1 MPQVIKLHQYSILST
16 LYPLLFNMKLK
27 IISAGAGSGKTYRLT
42 QEMVALLKS
51 GVRADGIIATTFTK
65 KAAAELQERVRI
77 KLLEEGLTDEA
88 NDLANAL
95 IGTVHGLGVKLL
107 KRFSFEAGV
116 SPDVDIIADE
126 DQQLLFNNSLA
137 TVLTHERITMM
148 EDCSDRLGLNKR
160 EYYDWRRE
168 VKRLTDIARAN
179 DFSVERLEHSKR
191 RSIESFGEQLGE
203 RSKQSGEEFNKQLK
217 QELEEA
223 ISRVEQNEDGTAVTE
238 KAVRELKNMGTRLRL
253 KGYLYWHEWAKIGK
267 LKIGA
272 KSRDDIADLTE
283 LARKHNHHPD
293 FHQDIE
299 NFISNIFDIAIA
311 ALEEYD
317 EYKKQRGLIDYI
329 DMEIHVKRLLD
340 QSAVREILE
349 EELDLLMVDE
359 FQDTNPIQLEIFLK
373 LSQIAKHSVWVG
385 DPKQSIYGFRGADP
399 KLMMAIIEENG
410 GVKPEDIQEYSWRS
424 REDIV
429 LATNALFCKAFKD
442 LPTEQIAL
450 KPKRCKLASP
460 DSQNKENEPIEMAD
474 ALHHWHFETEP
485 GVKRTPGRP
494 WMENCIAKNIRRVI
508 EQRLMVMPKDET
520 EMRAIQAGDIAIL
533 CRSNSECLIMAE
545 ALHQA
550 GLHAAIARSGLL
562 KTAEASL
569 IIACLKFILHPS
581 DSLSVAEILL
591 LATRMDIEEIID
603 NRLEFLDRKGQED
616 QRRRERWAAENPFI
630 QKLNEIRPLLV
641 ELSSSEI
648 LNLLLE
654 EFDLRRI
661 ISRWGRSSQ
670 RMDNIDELRKLSLQ
684 YEEACNRMH
693 SAASLGGFLLWL
705 SELVTKEKDMQG
717 SGQGVNA
724 VNVLTYH
731 KSKGLEWPL
740 VICHSLE
747 GKLRDEVWGFDI
759 MDDST
764 TVDLDNLTAERWI
777 RYWINPYADQ
787 HRNTPLWETLQ
798 ANEVKKMVRTR
809 ALLEE
814 ARLLYVGITRARDY
828 LVFPTRQNT
837 ATKWLNR
844 CWQEGQE
851 DLPTL
856 DATQHET
863 PWEWNGLPL
872 GIDIYTEA
880 YPRDFVHYEAEEEDV
895 LYFEERTSPKDRCL
909 DYYIDVN
916 KEVLDLKV
924 KIIQNQQYGPP
935 LDILEKEELNTIAKA
950 LKILTIG
957 DHPSYPMKD
966 RLLMEKAII
975 QRLDLPESIKEQTLL
990 RHSSDFH
997 KIIQEAYQPKKI
1009 YRKYPIQ
1016 LFHQDRLFETYI
1028 DFLLETEKGF
1038 VIIQNSSFA
1047 GEPKNRKTKAL
1058 ELKSWMHL
1066 SRLAV
1071 QKIFGEQKVEL
1082 LLHFVLGS
1090 ELMEMSVQEVKKSSI
1105 V

>member
-1 MPQVIKLHQYSILST
+1 
-16 LYPLLFNMKLK
+16 MKLK

-148 EDCSDRLGLNKR
+148 EGCSDRLGLNKR

-168 VKRLTDIARAN
+168 VKQLTDIARAN
-179 DFSVERLEHSKR
+179 DFSVERLEHSKQ
-191 RSIESFGEQLGE
+191 RSIQSFGEQLGE
-203 RSKQSGEEFNKQLK
+203 RSTQTGAAFNQQLQQK
-217 QELEEA
+217 LEEA

-238 KAVRELKNMGTRLRL
+238 KAVRELKNMSTRLRL
-253 KGYLYWHEWAKIGK
+253 KGLLYWHEWAKIGK

-272 KSRDDIADLTE
+272 KSREDVAELME
-283 LARKHNHHPD
+283 LACGHSQHPD

-311 ALEEYD
+311 ALKEYD

-340 QSAVREILE
+340 QPTVREVLE

-373 LSQIAKHSVWVG
+373 LSQIARHSVWVG

-410 GVKPEDIQEYSWRS
+410 GVRPEDIQEYSWRS

-450 KPKRCKLASP
+450 KPKRCKLASA
-460 DSQNKENEPIEMAD
+460 DSQNTENEPIEMAD
-474 ALHHWHFETEP
+474 ALRHWHFETEP
-485 GVKRTPGRP
+485 GIKRTPGRP
-494 WMENCIAKNIRRVI
+494 WMENCIAANIRRII
-508 EQRLMVMPKDET
+508 EQRLMVMPKGEAA
-520 EMRAIQAGDIAIL
+520 MRAIQPGDIAIL
-533 CRSNSECLIMAE
+533 CRSNSECLVMAE

-603 NRLEFLDRKGQED
+603 DRLEFLDRIGQDD

-630 QKLNEIRPLLV
+630 LQLNEMRPQVV

-661 ISRWGRSSQ
+661 ISRWGRTSQ
-670 RMDNIDELRKLSLQ
+670 RMDNIDELRKLALQ

-717 SGQGVNA
+717 SGQGPNA

-764 TVDLDNLTAERWI
+764 SVDLDNLTAERWI

-798 ANEVKKMVRTR
+798 ASEVKKGVRTR

-863 PWEWNGLPL
+863 PWEWDGRTL
-872 GIDIYTEA
+872 GVEIYAEA
-880 YPRDFVHYEAEEEDV
+880 YPRDFVHYETEEEAV
-895 LYFEERTSPKDRCL
+895 LYFEERTHPRDQWP
-909 DYYIDVN
+909 DYYIDAN
-916 KEVLDLKV
+916 KELLNLKV
-924 KIIQNQQYGPP
+924 KIAKNHQYGPP
-935 LDILEKEELNTIAKA
+935 FEITEKEELSRIAKA
-950 LKILTIG
+950 LKIMMVG
-957 DHPSYPMKD
+957 DSPSYPMKD

-975 QRLDLPESIKEQTLL
+975 QRLDLSEFVKEQSLL

-997 KIIQEAYQPKKI
+997 KTLSAVFQPKKVH
-1009 YRKYPIQ
+1009 RKYPVS
-1016 LFHQDRLFETYI
+1016 LFHQERLFQTYI
-1028 DFLLETEKGF
+1028 DFLLETEEGF
-1038 VIIQNSSFA
+1038 VIIQNSSFS
-1047 GEPKNRKTKAL
+1047 GDPKNRKTKAM

-1066 SRLAV
+1066 SRQAI
-1071 QKIFGEQKVEL
+1071 QKIFGEQKVAL
-1082 LLHFVLGS
+1082 FLHFVLGG
-1090 ELMEMSVQEVKKSSI
+1090 ELMEINIQEVTKKSMA
-1105 V
+1105 